1 MNDEIITLCSK
12 EEQKKIFVAID
23 DLKLKI
29 KEKKKYEIKKLID
42 KLNLL
47 TQNFAQ
53 KRIENS
59 IGSGLVGQDLDNL

>member
-1 MNDEIITLCSK
+1 MRLSPYV
-12 EEQKKIFVAID
+12 QKKN
-23 DLKLKI
+23 
-29 KEKKKYEIKKLID
+29 KKKYEIKNLID

>member
-1 MNDEIITLCSK
+1 MFKRRT
-12 EEQKKIFVAID
+12 KKIFVAID

-29 KEKKKYEIKKLID
+29 KEKKYEIKKLID